1 VSIEFLCLAAALIV
15 GTLALLLRP
24 WQRRASGAASDAA
37 TLNAALYRE
46 QLAEL
51 ENERTAGT
59 LAESDATQ
67 ARDELE
73 RRLLEDVSA
82 SEQTAAGT
90 TASSVAMATGHRTAW
105 VLSLILPVAAAGL
118 YYKLGTPQAMQP
130 QADVAASQTIT
141 DQQVEQMVVRL
152 AAKLA
157 KQPDDPKGWAMLGRS
172 YHTMGRA
179 ADAVKAFEHVGPA
192 LLTDATL
199 LATYA
204 DALASVSGG
213 KLAGRPTDIIE
224 QALLVDPDHPMA
236 LELAAAAAAQRK
248 DSVAAAGYW
257 THLLKR
263 LPPDSDDARWVQ
275 SQLAALQSD
284 AKPVASTQ
292 AQKGTAEPSSSTAPE
307 AVTGHVSLAPA
318 LASKVNAGDTL
329 FLFARAE
336 QGSRMPLAIL
346 RLTANQLPM
355 DFKLDDS
362 LAMSPNARLSGAQK
376 IVVEARVS
384 RSGNAMPAAGDLY
397 GMSPVITPGAHG
409 LQIVI
414 DQVMPVIAPG
424 SWPSRTGSPGQQ

>member
-1 VSIEFLCLAAALIV
+1 MQPKA
-15 GTLALLLRP
+15 
-24 WQRRASGAASDAA
+24 D
-37 TLNAALYRE
+37 
-46 QLAEL
+46 
-51 ENERTAGT
+51 
-59 LAESDATQ
+59 
-67 ARDELE
+67 
-73 RRLLEDVSA
+73 
-82 SEQTAAGT
+82 TAAN
-90 TASSVAMATGHRTAW
+90 
-105 VLSLILPVAAAGL
+105 
-118 YYKLGTPQAMQP
+118 
-130 QADVAASQTIT
+130 QTIT
-141 DQQVEQMVVRL
+141 DQQVEQMVARL
-152 AAKLA
+152 AAKLD
-157 KQPDDPKGWAMLGRS
+157 KQPNDPKGWAMLGRS

-192 LLTDATL
+192 LLSDATL

-204 DALASVSGG
+204 DALASVAGG
-213 KLAGRPTDIIE
+213 KLMGRPTDIIE

-248 DSVAAAGYW
+248 DTVAAAGYW
-257 THLLKR
+257 AHLLKR

-284 AKPVASTQ
+284 ASA
-292 AQKGTAEPSSSTAPE
+292 APSKAAPE

-376 IVVEARVS
+376 IVVEVRVS

-397 GMSPVITPGAHG
+397 GTSPVIAPGAHG

-414 DQVMPVIAPG
+414 DQV
-424 SWPSRTGSPGQQ
+424 R